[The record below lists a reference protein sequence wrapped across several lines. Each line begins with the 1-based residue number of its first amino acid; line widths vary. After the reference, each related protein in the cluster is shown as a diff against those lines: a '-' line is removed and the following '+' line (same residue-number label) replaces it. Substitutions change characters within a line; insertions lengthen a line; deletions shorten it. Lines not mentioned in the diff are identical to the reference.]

1 MALRLN
7 GSSSGYVELE
17 VPADAG
23 SHTLTLPDGGGTS
36 GQYLQTNGS
45 GTLRWQT
52 VTDNNTFGFTSLGET
67 ATTSGSGTTVT
78 GIPSTATEV
87 VLILTDISVSNTE
100 TPALA
105 LQMGDGSL
113 DTGNNYRWGT
123 WYPGAYQ
130 AATNVSSVR
139 LTHTDFAVAANVYNG
154 IIRLVFGTS
163 NVAGNATIT
172 RSANQTMLANFQYTG
187 ASQIDRISL
196 ITSST
201 FDAGKY
207 EVLHNG

>member
-17 VPADAG
+17 VPAAAG

-45 GTLRWQT
+45 GTLSWQT

-123 WYPGAYQ
+123 WYTGSYQ